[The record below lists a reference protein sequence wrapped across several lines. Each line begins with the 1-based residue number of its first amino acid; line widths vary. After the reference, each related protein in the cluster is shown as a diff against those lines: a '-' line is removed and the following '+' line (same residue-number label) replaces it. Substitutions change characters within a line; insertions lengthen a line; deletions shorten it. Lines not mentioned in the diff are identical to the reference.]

1 MYLDKYSKRFCN
13 RADARGN
20 DMSER
25 LQARAI
31 SLGKH
36 ARSKSEDFKQYKED
50 KSIVK
55 DLPSYFEHK
64 HVYPCPLHHTIFIGF

>member
-1 MYLDKYSKRFCN
+1 LIEILH

-31 SLGKH
+31 SPGKH
-36 ARSKSEDFKQYKED
+36 ARSKSEDFKYKED

-55 DLPSYFEHK
+55 DLPSYFENGIY
-64 HVYPCPLHHTIFIGF
+64 VPASFYFIS

>member
-1 MYLDKYSKRFCN
+1 ILGIDVFYFSKVYSFINDMTKKTNDTYRYIKLFSTTSLIEILH

-31 SLGKH
+31 SPGKH
-36 ARSKSEDFKQYKED
+36 ARSKSQVFK
-50 KSIVK
+50 
-55 DLPSYFEHK
+55 
-64 HVYPCPLHHTIFIGF
+64 